1 MSRLFMFSLCYNS
14 VMLKL
19 HVIYNYKSIYPELS
33 GKALTD
39 ALIRR
44 CLEREDAM
52 IHRSEKGKPFVSF
65 PEADAGGPF
74 VSVSHSMN
82 TFALLVSD
90 SDAGVDIQYAR
101 GTDTA
106 RIAARFFTE
115 EEANE
120 VAADDTGDRFYELW
134 TRREAYSKY
143 TGAGMEHVI
152 KKEPMP
158 ADVRFAD
165 FRLEDGCFCA
175 ICMAAEEGDQSDE
188 IQISYGE

>member
-1 MSRLFMFSLCYNS
+1 MSRLFMFSLCYNL
-14 VMLKL
+14 VMVKL
-19 HVIYNYKSIYPELS
+19 HVIYDYKSIYPELS

-44 CLEREDAM
+44 CLGREDAE
-52 IHRSEKGKPFVSF
+52 IYRSDKGKPFVRY
-65 PEADAGGPF
+65 PEADTVGPF
-74 VSVSHSMN
+74 ISVSHSMS

-90 SDAGVDIQYAR
+90 TDAGVDIQYVR
-101 GTDTA
+101 DTNGE

-143 TGAGMEHVI
+143 TGAGIEHVI
-152 KKEPMP
+152 TKEPMP
-158 ADVRFAD
+158 ADVCFTEL
-165 FRLEDGCFCA
+165 RLEDGCFCA